1 MIWPAIPPVRRSKL
15 CIINSQVAKTSEIS
29 RSASRLLQLAGHMFV
44 WWVYW
49 LLYVCLTFAPLYKRG
64 RLLIGSINKRFM
76 CVWALHNIQKDF
88 SCMGDS
94 IIIVWTSLF
103 VSQHG
108 ILITQSL
115 FYGLYLPLVLGTF
128 YLCDIMIII
137 SSRIVATS
145 QMHPTHARKTFPCF
159 DEPAMRA
166 VFYITLIH
174 DRGTVALSNGMEI
187 GQFY

>member
-1 MIWPAIPPVRRSKL
+1 MRNKLSGGKNIWDIKISIKAIAVGR
-15 CIINSQVAKTSEIS
+15 
-29 RSASRLLQLAGHMFV
+29 SRLFDESLGHFV
-44 WWVYW
+44 Y
-49 LLYVCLTFAPLYKRG
+49 LTFVPLYKRG
-64 RLLIGSINKRFM
+64 RLLNGSINQRFM
-76 CVWALHNIQKDF
+76 CVWALHKIQKDF
-88 SCMGDS
+88 SCIGDS
-94 IIIVWTSLF
+94 IIIYTLF
-103 VSQHG
+103 AHTVSQHG

-115 FYGLYLPLVLGTF
+115 FYGIYLPLVLGTF
-128 YLCDIMIII
+128 YLSDIMIMI

-174 DRGTVALSNGMEI
+174 DRGTVALSNGMEV